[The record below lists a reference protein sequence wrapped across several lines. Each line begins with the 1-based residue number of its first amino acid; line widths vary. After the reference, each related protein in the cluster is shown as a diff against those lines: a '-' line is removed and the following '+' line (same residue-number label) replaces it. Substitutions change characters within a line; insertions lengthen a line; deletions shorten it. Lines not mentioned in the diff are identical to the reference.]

1 MNAAAK
7 KTTETSGKS
16 VPRAIGLHGRVAVLS
31 AMAGGIALGGVLVAA
46 MTLSGRL
53 SGHALFMNATG
64 LFIVGALIG
73 LVHGVVLGYF
83 GRPAGVSPRQ
93 AMRDLGLGV
102 LYAVP
107 GVAIAWLTAIWVAMT
122 MIAAYTGRVGPLA
135 AVALGWVS
143 AGIILSVA
151 VVHAWRAVQNAY
163 ARWPE
168 RTPGTVLAAASFAAL
183 LLTFLADRPEIW
195 GLRLRLTETGA
206 VLLAAFLTV
215 WVAGPMVTLAL
226 RLARQVPLARPLAG
240 LEPSRSTAADLGIGL
255 LVGLVVG
262 LLAVPFVAPS
272 AAPAVAG
279 TLVIDLGQALVDE
292 VMLRLFV
299 VTGVAW
305 LLLRWHRLS
314 STEAVVGAIV
324 TATVAQVAL
333 YSPGAVAIGFASWT
347 GLAAFLAIAVALPAA
362 VFGLLFWRRGF
373 GSALVADIAALA
385 AIALLA

>member
-1 MNAAAK
+1 MSARVKN
-7 KTTETSGKS
+7 TSDNPGKS

-31 AMAGGIALGGVLVAA
+31 SMAGGIALGGVLVAA
-46 MTLSGRL
+46 MTLGGQL
-53 SGHALFMNATG
+53 SGHALFLNATG
-64 LFIVGALIG
+64 LFVVGALLG
-73 LVHGVVLGYF
+73 LAHGMVLGYF
-83 GRPAGVSPRQ
+83 GRPAGTTPRE
-93 AMRDLGLGV
+93 ALRDLGLGA

-107 GVAIAWLTAIWVAMT
+107 GVAIAWLVAIWVAMT
-122 MIAAYTGRVGPLA
+122 MIAAYTGRPGPLA
-135 AVALGWVS
+135 AVALGWVG

-151 VVHAWRAVQNAY
+151 VVHAWRAAQNAF

-183 LLTFLADRPEIW
+183 LLIFLADRPEIW

-206 VLLAAFLTV
+206 VLLAAFLTI

-226 RLARQVPLARPLAG
+226 RLARQVPLSRPLAG
-240 LEPSRSTAADLGIGL
+240 LEPGRSTAADLGVGL
-255 LVGLVVG
+255 LTGAVVG

-272 AAPAVAG
+272 AGTAAAG
-279 TLVIDLGQALVDE
+279 AMVIEAGRALVDE
-292 VMLRLFV
+292 VLLRLFL
-299 VTGVAW
+299 VTGVTW
-305 LLLRWHRLS
+305 LLLRWHRVS

-324 TATVAQVAL
+324 AATVAQVAL
-333 YSPGAVAIGFASWT
+333 YSPGAMAIGFASWT

-373 GSALVADIAALA
+373 ASALVADVAALA